1 MGLWCRLFKR
11 TLLVMNG
18 QKLAQNDATGDWKTE
33 KITKAKGTKPGIY
46 NSVDADPLKDNI
58 GEVIYIDKKGEALYQ
73 KNDSQFIKH
82 DLSVFDKIPEN
93 ASFINIKYAVISTR
107 LSNSMKRH

>member
-1 MGLWCRLFKR
+1 
-11 TLLVMNG
+11 MNG
-18 QKLAQNDATGDWKTE
+18 QKLAQNNATGEWKTE
-33 KITKAKGTKPGIY
+33 KVTKAKGTKPGIYNLY

-82 DLSVFDKIPEN
+82 DLSMFDKIPEN
-93 ASFINIKYAVISTR
+93 ASFINIKYDNNKAISTEASKT
-107 LSNSMKRH
+107 LSNKLKI